1 MELKLKNG
9 DYVPDGTGGFVRC
22 TGENALLAEALFR
35 LTCRRGSFPLLP
47 ELGSRMHTLLREKP
61 GAMRSAARQ
70 WAIEALQGMAVT
82 VTDVAVQNPGHDLA
96 EILVSLDAAGERAIL
111 EVTI

>member
-9 DYVPDGTGGFVRC
+9 DYIPDGAGGFVRC
-22 TGENALLAEALFR
+22 TGAEALLAEALFR

-47 ELGSRMHTLLREKP
+47 DLGSRMHELTREKP
-61 GAMRSAARQ
+61 GAIRSAARQ
-70 WAIEALQGMAVT
+70 WAIEALQDMDLT
-82 VTDVAVQNPGHDLA
+82 VTDVTVRTTGHDLA
-96 EILVSLDAAGERAIL
+96 EILVHLTAAGQRTTL